1 MAYLKLQTAAEQLAP
16 ALQAAEEER
25 PAYADFLDRLLG
37 EEVEATE
44 QRRLERRLRLAG
56 FPHQKTL
63 DQFDFS
69 AQPGLDRKLIEE
81 LATLRFV
88 EERSNILLIGPPGVG
103 KTMLA
108 VALAW
113 RAVEAGYRGY
123 YTTAADLIARTSKA
137 AAEGRWQNTMRFWA
151 GQLCSTGRTRM
162 PWPQGCKS

>member
-1 MAYLKLQTAAEQLAP
+1 MSKDSAYQRVGSHLAYLKLQTAAERLAP
-16 ALQAAEEER
+16 PLQAAEEER

-69 AQPGLDRKLIEE
+69 AQPSLDRKLIEE

-88 EERSNILLIGPPGVG
+88 EERSNVLLIGPPGVG

-108 VALAW
+108 VALAHK
-113 RAVEAGYRGY
+113 AVQAGYRGY

-137 AAEGRWQNTMRFWA
+137 AAE
-151 GQLCSTGRTRM
+151 
-162 PWPQGCKS
+162 

>member
-1 MAYLKLQTAAEQLAP
+1 LAYLKLQTAAEQLAP

-25 PAYADFLDRLLG
+25 PAYADSLDRLLG

-88 EERSNILLIGPPGVG
+88 EERSNVLLIGPPGVG
-103 KTMLA
+103 RRC
-108 VALAW
+108 W
-113 RAVEAGYRGY
+113 RWLWPTRRFRPA
-123 YTTAADLIARTSKA
+123 TAAT
-137 AAEGRWQNTMRFWA
+137 
-151 GQLCSTGRTRM
+151 TR
-162 PWPQGCKS
+162 PLPI